1 MNNPVT
7 KDDVEVCDILR
18 VFSGDGPARQ
28 WESGQQRGGNF
39 PCICGIKA
47 TEYGN
52 LVHCYRHEELDLD
65 DRRNLVVSSESLK
78 RIEKGMLSPF
88 QNLKKEEIMDELDC
102 RQIQFSTSNR
112 MELQEKLTNTL
123 HGVSRPPALM
133 LRNPNM
139 SAAQLNIR
147 SYEILGCEPM
157 HDISNVIQ
165 NIITELP
172 YHTDDQSVR
181 KEFLQFSASTIGE
194 KNQIKGSDAR
204 LYLVKFSKF
213 CSTLYID
220 GHIDNNMMSLVN
232 SLVDIVNITYMSS
245 HLRSPKLI
253 LRLYNQCLIFA
264 VMCRNVIGN
273 PSKMTYRKFFGSHYH
288 SITTH
293 LPEIFRLFSLRSIF
307 TEQEERCF
315 GDLRRISEMTTNRQ
329 PKYIAD
335 NAMLRFQSQYKND
348 DRLNSFQV
356 QDSEIKKQSKLLPT
370 PERSVLPAIFLTKR
384 QNLVQSHLERISDF
398 LVCGK
403 GIWWN
408 IVDGSIEFN
417 DGPNDPSYRPEGP
430 ALNNFRS
437 SSLKKQ
443 SILLTETWNLAVK
456 QFEKGKLDLPLKA
469 VKVFDDGGSYK
480 IIKPKER
487 NINNMSKGNKKIRM
501 DCSKI

>member
-1 MNNPVT
+1 
-7 KDDVEVCDILR
+7 
-18 VFSGDGPARQ
+18 
-28 WESGQQRGGNF
+28 
-39 PCICGIKA
+39 
-47 TEYGN
+47 
-52 LVHCYRHEELDLD
+52 
-65 DRRNLVVSSESLK
+65 
-78 RIEKGMLSPF
+78 
-88 QNLKKEEIMDELDC
+88 
-102 RQIQFSTSNR
+102 
-112 MELQEKLTNTL
+112 
-123 HGVSRPPALM
+123 
-133 LRNPNM
+133 
-139 SAAQLNIR
+139 
-147 SYEILGCEPM
+147 
-157 HDISNVIQ
+157 
-165 NIITELP
+165 
-172 YHTDDQSVR
+172 
-181 KEFLQFSASTIGE
+181 
-194 KNQIKGSDAR
+194 
-204 LYLVKFSKF
+204 
-213 CSTLYID
+213 
-220 GHIDNNMMSLVN
+220 
-232 SLVDIVNITYMSS
+232 
-245 HLRSPKLI
+245 
-253 LRLYNQCLIFA
+253 
-264 VMCRNVIGN
+264 
-273 PSKMTYRKFFGSHYH
+273 
-288 SITTH
+288 
-293 LPEIFRLFSLRSIF
+293 
-307 TEQEERCF
+307 
-315 GDLRRISEMTTNRQ
+315 MTTNRQ